1 MVKDLSISVGQ
12 TFGLKYHLETQHTVK
27 VLQLQPH
34 DDKQT
39 KLVPDIHLQACHGRL
54 D

>member
-1 MVKDLSISVGQ
+1 MSISVGQ
-12 TFGLKYHLETQHTVK
+12 TFGLKYHLETKHMVK

-39 KLVPDIHLQACHGRL
+39 KLDPDIHLQHVTGRL